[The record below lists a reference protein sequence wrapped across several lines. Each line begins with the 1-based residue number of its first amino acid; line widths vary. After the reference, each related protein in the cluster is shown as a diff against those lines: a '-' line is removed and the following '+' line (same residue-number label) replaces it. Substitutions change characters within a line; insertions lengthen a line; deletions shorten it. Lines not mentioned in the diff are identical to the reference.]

1 MWPKVTVNL
10 YENKCVPI
18 FQELKQGFGVVGS
31 KELNVFFSYVCVFVF
46 HWSSLGNSKLT
57 G

>member
-46 HWSSLGNSKLT
+46 IGVH
-57 G
+57 